1 MNKLSSYTFFLL
13 LFTALLAGCHGNSEK
28 TASTPE
34 TTIDYNA
41 AQIPAFDADSAYR
54 YVADQVAFGFRTPG
68 SQGQRKCATY
78 LTSQMRRWCDT
89 VIVQDFPAILWDG
102 REVRGKNII
111 ATVNARPGSPEG
123 RRILL
128 AAHWDSRLWA
138 DHDPD
143 ENNHRKPFDGANDG
157 ASGVG
162 VLMELARAI
171 SSQPLSVPVDII
183 FFDVEDQGVPE
194 WADKYENDSWCKGSQ
209 YWSKNPHTPF
219 YTATYGVLLDM
230 VGTQQPRY
238 TKEEIL
244 TLYLNMEHRCRHRI
258 WRHLRQQRHRPHPRR
273 PLLRQPPGWHSHG
286 RYSPEYAWHQFLP
299 ALAHPWRQ
307 HGTRGQK
314 QSPRHRHCASQN
326 PLRRLRREVKK
337 RYRPDQESICPT
349 TLH

>member
-41 AQIPAFDADSAYR
+41 VQIPAFDADSAYR

-78 LTSQMRRWCDT
+78 LTSHTRRWCDT

-209 YWSKNPHTPF
+209 YWSKNPHVPF
-219 YTATYGVLLDM
+219 YSATYGILLDM

-238 TKEEIL
+238 TKEEVSRQYASGIL
-244 TLYLNMEHRCRHRI
+244 NKIWNIAAAIGYGDIFVNKDTDPILDDHYYVNRLAGIPMVDIVQNTPGTSFFQHWHTLGDNMEHVDKNS
-258 WRHLRQQRHRPHPRR
+258 LRATGIV
-273 PLLRQPPGWHSHG
+273 LLKTL
-286 RYSPEYAWHQFLP
+286 YADYG
-299 ALAHPWRQ
+299 A
-307 HGTRGQK
+307 K
-314 QSPRHRHCASQN
+314 
-326 PLRRLRREVKK
+326 
-337 RYRPDQESICPT
+337 
-349 TLH
+349 